1 MPIDFARVP
10 PQVPVPALPRPSKL
24 IWSALLVGVLCLGAA
39 LTILLWP
46 AGRPTNT
53 VRFWFYVAGYPVM
66 TWALMLSGY
75 LGFSSI
81 RISQALAI
89 NRASEIMEEACHA
102 MAGKPRVMLAHAWCF
117 SCDDQENSAQ
127 GIVDGTLRIAPR
139 PSGADPGVDVNAR
152 WLQIP
157 DRPFYPGNELT
168 EHSRHR
174 VVCDWLLQRLVEQI
188 GKELAQL
195 PADTF
200 LHVDLC
206 IRSSVELSELHARLE
221 ALIRAKAPAIR
232 LKIDASP
239 DHLSLFSIDTWHD
252 RLQPGDAQLLVSIQ
266 LCNAISERLPDGAAE
281 AGVAILLGSAGRTR
295 SPATNTPKLHIHR
308 PAIGGP
314 DAAVQTVGLGVRWGQ
329 ASASQV
335 KTIWSHVPSE
345 DFARPI
351 KAAFSDGAK
360 WVQVDKTIGDCA
372 GTGGW
377 LATAL
382 AAEHALLTGEPQL
395 VLSQQGSDM
404 VALICRTQV

>member
-1 MPIDFARVP
+1 
-10 PQVPVPALPRPSKL
+10 
-24 IWSALLVGVLCLGAA
+24 LGAA

-66 TWALMLSGY
+66 AWALMLFGY
-75 LGFSSI
+75 LGFSSMQ
-81 RISQALAI
+81 ISQALAT
-89 NRASEIMEEACHA
+89 NRASENIEDACHA
-102 MAGKPRVMLAHAWCF
+102 KAGKPLVMLAHAWCF

-139 PSGADPGVDVNAR
+139 PSGADPSVDVNAR
-152 WLQIP
+152 WLQLR

-174 VVCDWLLQRLVEQI
+174 VVCHWLLERLIERI

-195 PADTF
+195 PAATF

-206 IRSSVELSELHARLE
+206 IGSSVELSEMHARLE
-221 ALIRAKAPAIR
+221 ELIRAKAPAIQ

-239 DHLSLFSIDTWHD
+239 EHLPLFSIDTWHD
-252 RLQPGDAQLLVSIQ
+252 RLQPDEAQLSVSLQ

-281 AGVAILLGSAGRTR
+281 SGVAILLGSVSRAH
-295 SPATNTPKLHIHR
+295 SLAMSTPTLYVHR

-314 DAAVQTVGLGVRWGQ
+314 DTAMRTVSLGVRWGRTEV
-329 ASASQV
+329 SEV
-335 KTIWSHVPSE
+335 KTIWSHALSE
-345 DFARPI
+345 DLARPI
-351 KAAFSDGAK
+351 QPAFGDGAQ
-360 WVQVDKTIGDCA
+360 WVHVDRAIGNCA
-372 GTGGW
+372 GAGGW
-377 LATAL
+377 LTTAL
-382 AAEHALLTGEPQL
+382 AAEHALRTGKPKL

-404 VALICRTQV
+404 VALVCRTQI